1 MAGRKKQPELT
12 AEEKLQQALVPEAE
26 QPYKVPDNWCWVKA
40 GTVIE
45 IYNGNSINEKV
56 KAEKYYGQKEGL
68 IFIGTKDVGFDNVIN
83 YETNVK
89 ITDYQ
94 NFKIAPANTALL
106 CIEGG
111 SSGKKIGFVTQDVCF
126 GNKLCA
132 FASKKINPKF
142 IFYLLQ
148 TQCFVDQF
156 NNKRHGLIGGVS
168 IKDLSEMYFMLPPLA
183 EQQCIVERIE
193 TMFAKLDEAK
203 EKLQNTL
210 DTFETR
216 KAAILHKA
224 FTGEL
229 TANWRKQHG
238 LTLDS
243 WEEKTLGEVCV
254 DLKYGTS
261 KKSQPTGHVVVIR
274 MGNLQNGEIDW
285 NNLAYTDD
293 EEDIEKYL
301 LKKDDVLFNRTNS
314 PELVGKTSIYRGEI
328 PAIYAGYLIKLDYNR
343 QFINGEYLNYMMN
356 SLRAKEYCMEVKTDG
371 VSQSNINAKKIGAFI
386 LQVPTLDEQTEI
398 VRIIDNLLA
407 KEQQAHSVA
416 PHQKIHPRPRL
427 PRPARHQQPRRRT
440 RNRIAEKGV
449 VNVGRNKNILLEI
462 CNIK

>member
-1 MAGRKKQPELT
+1 MAGRKKQPEQT

-183 EQQCIVERIE
+183 EQQRIVERIE
-193 TMFAKLDEAK
+193 TLFAKLDEAK

-229 TANWRKQHG
+229 TANWRKQHD

-243 WEEKTLGEVCV
+243 WKEKTLGEVANSQ
-254 DLKYGTS
+254 YGYTES
-261 KKSQPTGHVVVIR
+261 ATDEAIGPKFLRITDI
-274 MGNLQNGEIDW
+274 QNGFVNWDEVPYCKISDKE
-285 NNLAYTDD
+285 LDKYVLSVDD
-293 EEDIEKYL
+293 I
-301 LKKDDVLFNRTNS
+301 VIARTGATT
-314 PELVGKTSIYRGEI
+314 GKS
-328 PAIYAGYLIKLDYNR
+328 YLIKDKINSVFASYLIRLKLKTKNVLADFIYQYMQS
-343 QFINGEYLNYMMN
+343 QFYWTQITDFSKGIAQPGVNAQKL
-356 SLRAKEYCMEVKTDG
+356 KEIKF
-371 VSQSNINAKKIGAFI
+371 N
-386 LQVPTLDEQTEI
+386 LPTLDEQTEI
-398 VRIIDNLLA
+398 VRIIDNMLA

-416 PHQKIHPRPRL
+416 QNALAQIDLIKKSILARAFRGQLATNNPTDE
-427 PRPARHQQPRRRT
+427 PA
-440 RNRIAEKGV
+440 IE
-449 VNVGRNKNILLEI
+449 LL
-462 CNIK
+462 KRV

>member
-148 TQCFVDQF
+148 TQCFVAQF

-183 EQQCIVERIE
+183 EQQRIVERIE
-193 TMFAKLDEAK
+193 TLFAKLDEAK

-243 WEEKTLGEVCV
+243 WEETKYGNICKVVRGGSPRPAGSLEFYDGDIPFMKVADITSNEGPYVNSTQSSIKEAGLKKTRLVEANTLLLTNSGATLGV
-254 DLKYGTS
+254 
-261 KKSQPTGHVVVIR
+261 
-274 MGNLQNGEIDW
+274 
-285 NNLAYTDD
+285 
-293 EEDIEKYL
+293 
-301 LKKDDVLFNRTNS
+301 
-314 PELVGKTSIYRGEI
+314 
-328 PAIYAGYLIKLDYNR
+328 PAICTFKTTFNDGIAAFLGLESSTLLFHYYFLLSKTN
-343 QFINGEYLNYMMN
+343 E
-356 SLRAKEYCMEVKTDG
+356 LRAINKGAAQPNLNT
-371 VSQSNINAKKIGAFI
+371 NIIAAIEIN
-386 LQVPTLDEQTEI
+386 LPSLDEQVEI

-407 KEQQAHSVA
+407 KEQQAQQLA
-416 PHQKIHPRPRL
+416 QNALAKIDLIKKSILARAFHGQL
-427 PRPARHQQPRRRT
+427 ATNNPADEPA
-440 RNRIAEKGV
+440 IE
-449 VNVGRNKNILLEI
+449 LL
-462 CNIK
+462 KRVL

>member
-1 MAGRKKQPELT
+1 MAGRKKQPEQT

-183 EQQCIVERIE
+183 EQQRIVERIE
-193 TMFAKLDEAK
+193 TLFAKLDEAK

-229 TANWRKQHG
+229 TANWRKQHD

-243 WEEKTLGEVCV
+243 WKEKTLGEVANSQ
-254 DLKYGTS
+254 YGYTES
-261 KKSQPTGHVVVIR
+261 ATDEAIGPKFLRITDI
-274 MGNLQNGEIDW
+274 QNGFVNWDEVPYCKISDKE
-285 NNLAYTDD
+285 LDKYVLSVDD
-293 EEDIEKYL
+293 I
-301 LKKDDVLFNRTNS
+301 VIARTGATT
-314 PELVGKTSIYRGEI
+314 GKS
-328 PAIYAGYLIKLDYNR
+328 YLIKDKINSVFASYLIRLKLKTKNVLADFIYQYMQS
-343 QFINGEYLNYMMN
+343 QFYWTQITDFSKGIAQPGVNAQKL
-356 SLRAKEYCMEVKTDG
+356 KEIKF
-371 VSQSNINAKKIGAFI
+371 N
-386 LQVPTLDEQTEI
+386 LPTLDEQTEI
-398 VRIIDNLLA
+398 VRIIDNMLA

-416 PHQKIHPRPRL
+416 QNALAQIDLIKKSILARAFRGQLATNNPTDE
-427 PRPARHQQPRRRT
+427 PA
-440 RNRIAEKGV
+440 IE
-449 VNVGRNKNILLEI
+449 LL
-462 CNIK
+462 KRVL

>member
-1 MAGRKKQPELT
+1 MAGRKKQPEQT

-183 EQQCIVERIE
+183 EQQRIVERIE
-193 TMFAKLDEAK
+193 TLFAKLDEAK

-224 FTGEL
+224 FNGEL

-243 WEEKTLGEVCV
+243 WEEKLLKDIVNGF
-254 DLKYGTS
+254 KYGTS
-261 KKSQPTGHVVVIR
+261 EKSDYKFDGTPVFRIPNITDNGLSFEDLKFLSHNDIDVDNQVLEDDILIIR
-274 MGNLQNGEIDW
+274 SNGSRD
-285 NNLAYTDD
+285 
-293 EEDIEKYL
+293 
-301 LKKDDVLFNRTNS
+301 
-314 PELVGKTSIYRGEI
+314 LVGKCVIVPQLNRIYTYASFLIRIRTGSFIKPKFLVKYLNSKDAKVQMFNKAKSSAGINNINSRELGEI
-328 PAIYAGYLIKLDYNR
+328 RIYL
-343 QFINGEYLNYMMN
+343 
-356 SLRAKEYCMEVKTDG
+356 
-371 VSQSNINAKKIGAFI
+371 
-386 LQVPTLDEQTEI
+386 PTVNEQTEI
-398 VRIIDNLLA
+398 VRIIDNMLA

-416 PHQKIHPRPRL
+416 QNALAQIDLIKKSILARAFRGQLATNNPTDE
-427 PRPARHQQPRRRT
+427 PAV
-440 RNRIAEKGV
+440 K
-449 VNVGRNKNILLEI
+449 LLERVL
-462 CNIK
+462 

>member
-1 MAGRKKQPELT
+1 MAGRKKQPEQT

-183 EQQCIVERIE
+183 EQQRIVERIE
-193 TMFAKLDEAK
+193 TLFAKLDEAK

-229 TANWRKQHG
+229 TANWRKQHD

-243 WEEKTLGEVCV
+243 WKEKTLGEVANSQ
-254 DLKYGTS
+254 YGYTES
-261 KKSQPTGHVVVIR
+261 ATDEAIGPKFLRITDI
-274 MGNLQNGEIDW
+274 QNGFVNWDEVPYCKISDKE
-285 NNLAYTDD
+285 LDKYVLSVDD
-293 EEDIEKYL
+293 I
-301 LKKDDVLFNRTNS
+301 VIARTGATT
-314 PELVGKTSIYRGEI
+314 GKS
-328 PAIYAGYLIKLDYNR
+328 YLIKDKINSVFASYLIRLKLKTKNVLADFIYQYMQS
-343 QFINGEYLNYMMN
+343 QFYWTQITDFSKGIAQPGVNAQKL
-356 SLRAKEYCMEVKTDG
+356 KEIKF
-371 VSQSNINAKKIGAFI
+371 N
-386 LQVPTLDEQTEI
+386 LPTLDEQTEI
-398 VRIIDNLLA
+398 VRIIDNMLA

-416 PHQKIHPRPRL
+416 QNALAQIDLIKKSILARAFRGEL
-427 PRPARHQQPRRRT
+427 GTNNLADEPAV
-440 RNRIAEKGV
+440 E
-449 VNVGRNKNILLEI
+449 LL
-462 CNIK
+462 KRML

>member
-1 MAGRKKQPELT
+1 MAGRKKQPEQT

-183 EQQCIVERIE
+183 EQQRIVERIE
-193 TMFAKLDEAK
+193 TLFAKLDEAK

-229 TANWRKQHG
+229 TANWRKQHD

-243 WEEKTLGEVCV
+243 WKEKTLGEVANSQ
-254 DLKYGTS
+254 YGYTES
-261 KKSQPTGHVVVIR
+261 ATDEAIGPKFLRITDI
-274 MGNLQNGEIDW
+274 QNGFVNWDEVPYCKISDKE
-285 NNLAYTDD
+285 LDKYVLSVDD
-293 EEDIEKYL
+293 I
-301 LKKDDVLFNRTNS
+301 VIARTGATT
-314 PELVGKTSIYRGEI
+314 GKS
-328 PAIYAGYLIKLDYNR
+328 YLIKDKINSVFASYLIRLKLKTKNVLADFIYQYMQS
-343 QFINGEYLNYMMN
+343 QFYWTQITDFSKGIAQPGVNAQKLKEIKFN
-356 SLRAKEYCMEVKTDG
+356 S
-371 VSQSNINAKKIGAFI
+371 
-386 LQVPTLDEQTEI
+386 PTLDEQTEI
-398 VRIIDNLLA
+398 VRIIDNMLA

-416 PHQKIHPRPRL
+416 QNALAQIDLIKKSILARAFRGQLATNNPTDE
-427 PRPARHQQPRRRT
+427 PA
-440 RNRIAEKGV
+440 IE
-449 VNVGRNKNILLEI
+449 LL
-462 CNIK
+462 KRVL

>member
-1 MAGRKKQPELT
+1 MAGRKKQPEQT

-183 EQQCIVERIE
+183 EQQRIVERIE
-193 TMFAKLDEAK
+193 TLFAKLDEAK

-229 TANWRKQHG
+229 TANWRKQHD

-243 WEEKTLGEVCV
+243 WKEKTLGEVANSQ
-254 DLKYGTS
+254 YGYTES
-261 KKSQPTGHVVVIR
+261 ATDEAIGPKFLRITDI
-274 MGNLQNGEIDW
+274 QNGFVNWDEVPYCKISDKE
-285 NNLAYTDD
+285 LDKYVLSVDD
-293 EEDIEKYL
+293 I
-301 LKKDDVLFNRTNS
+301 VIARTGATT
-314 PELVGKTSIYRGEI
+314 GKS
-328 PAIYAGYLIKLDYNR
+328 YLIKDKINSVFASYLIRLKLKTKNVLADFIYQYMQS
-343 QFINGEYLNYMMN
+343 QFYWTQITDFSKGIAQPGVNAQKL
-356 SLRAKEYCMEVKTDG
+356 KEIKF
-371 VSQSNINAKKIGAFI
+371 N
-386 LQVPTLDEQTEI
+386 LPTLDEQTEI
-398 VRIIDNLLA
+398 VRIIDNMLA

-416 PHQKIHPRPRL
+416 QNALAQIDLIKKSILARAFRGQLATNNPTDE
-427 PRPARHQQPRRRT
+427 PA
-440 RNRIAEKGV
+440 IE
-449 VNVGRNKNILLEI
+449 LL
-462 CNIK
+462 KKVL

>member
-148 TQCFVDQF
+148 TQCFGDQF

-183 EQQCIVERIE
+183 EQQRIVERIE
-193 TMFAKLDEAK
+193 TLFAKLDEAK

-210 DTFETR
+210 DTFEIR

-229 TANWRKQHG
+229 TANWRQQHG
-238 LTLDS
+238 FTMDS
-243 WEEKTLGEVCV
+243 WEEKTFGDITDILSSKRIYKNEYVDKGIPFYRSSEIV
-254 DLKYGTS
+254 DLYDNGYTEPQFFITEERYNEISKKYGVPQIGDLLVTS
-261 KKSQPTGHVVVIR
+261 VGTIGKTWIVDDRKFYYKD
-274 MGNLQNGEIDW
+274 GNITQV
-285 NNLAYTDD
+285 
-293 EEDIEKYL
+293 K
-301 LKKDDVLFNRTNS
+301 KKDSFNMNYLSNFIKSEFFKRQVDDIVAGTAYNA
-314 PELVGKTSIYRGEI
+314 LTIIKFKSIII
-328 PAIYAGYLIKLDYNR
+328 PL
-343 QFINGEYLNYMMN
+343 
-356 SLRAKEYCMEVKTDG
+356 
-371 VSQSNINAKKIGAFI
+371 
-386 LQVPTLDEQTEI
+386 PTLDEQTEI

-407 KEQQAHSVA
+407 KEQQAQQLAQNALS
-416 PHQKIHPRPRL
+416 KINLIKKSILARAFRGQL
-427 PRPARHQQPRRRT
+427 ATNNPADEPA
-440 RNRIAEKGV
+440 IE
-449 VNVGRNKNILLEI
+449 LL
-462 CNIK
+462 KKVL

>member
-1 MAGRKKQPELT
+1 MAGRKKQPEQT

-56 KAEKYYGQKEGL
+56 KAEKYYSQKEGL

-183 EQQCIVERIE
+183 EQQRIVERIE
-193 TMFAKLDEAK
+193 TLFAKLDEAK

-229 TANWRKQHG
+229 TANWRKQHD

-243 WEEKTLGEVCV
+243 WKEKTLGEVANSQ
-254 DLKYGTS
+254 YGYTES
-261 KKSQPTGHVVVIR
+261 ATDEAIGPKFLRITDI
-274 MGNLQNGEIDW
+274 QNGFVNWDEVPYCKISDKE
-285 NNLAYTDD
+285 LDKYVLSVDD
-293 EEDIEKYL
+293 I
-301 LKKDDVLFNRTNS
+301 VIARTGATT
-314 PELVGKTSIYRGEI
+314 GKS
-328 PAIYAGYLIKLDYNR
+328 YLIKDKINSVFASYLIRLKLKTKNVLADFIYQYMQS
-343 QFINGEYLNYMMN
+343 QFYWTQITDFSKGIAQPGVNAQKL
-356 SLRAKEYCMEVKTDG
+356 KEIKF
-371 VSQSNINAKKIGAFI
+371 N
-386 LQVPTLDEQTEI
+386 LPTLDEQTEI
-398 VRIIDNLLA
+398 VRIIDNMLA

-416 PHQKIHPRPRL
+416 QNALAQIDLIKKSILARAFRGQLATNNPTDE
-427 PRPARHQQPRRRT
+427 PA
-440 RNRIAEKGV
+440 IE
-449 VNVGRNKNILLEI
+449 LL
-462 CNIK
+462 KRVL

>member
-1 MAGRKKQPELT
+1 MAGRKKQPEQT

-183 EQQCIVERIE
+183 EQQRIVERIE
-193 TMFAKLDEAK
+193 TLFAKLDEAK

-229 TANWRKQHG
+229 TANWRKQHD

-243 WEEKTLGEVCV
+243 WKEKTLGEVANSQ
-254 DLKYGTS
+254 YGYTES
-261 KKSQPTGHVVVIR
+261 ATDEAIGPKFLRITDI
-274 MGNLQNGEIDW
+274 QNGFVNWDEVPYCKISDKE
-285 NNLAYTDD
+285 LDKYVLSVDD
-293 EEDIEKYL
+293 I
-301 LKKDDVLFNRTNS
+301 VIARTGATT
-314 PELVGKTSIYRGEI
+314 GKS
-328 PAIYAGYLIKLDYNR
+328 YLIKDKINSVFASYLIRLKLKTKNVLADFIYQYMQS
-343 QFINGEYLNYMMN
+343 QFYWTQITDFSKGIAQPGVNAQKL
-356 SLRAKEYCMEVKTDG
+356 KEIKF
-371 VSQSNINAKKIGAFI
+371 N
-386 LQVPTLDEQTEI
+386 LPTLDEQTEI
-398 VRIIDNLLA
+398 VRIIDNMLA
-407 KEQQAHSVA
+407 KNSRHTALPKTPSPKSTSLKNPSSPA
-416 PHQKIHPRPRL
+416 PSAASSPPTTPPTNPQS
-427 PRPARHQQPRRRT
+427 
-440 RNRIAEKGV
+440 N
-449 VNVGRNKNILLEI
+449 
-462 CNIK
+462 C